1 MYELRGMSYE
11 PKVKICGVRDGD
23 TAHVVA
29 SAGADYFGVVLVE
42 GVRRQLSPFHA
53 QEVVR
58 DFRIRSRDHRVKRL
72 RQKATQV
79 VGLFRNQDAR
89 WVNRTARQVDV
100 DYVQLNGEED
110 EAYMRAM
117 WKPVIRQVRVKSEW
131 SREELSDLV
140 DHHLSQDRIV
150 LLDRYDEDQP
160 GGTGKM
166 FDWGMAEE
174 IASREGVLLAG
185 GLHPQNVKSAVQ
197 QLTPWGVDVSTGVET
212 DGDKDHE
219 KIRSFI
225 EAAKSG

>member
-1 MYELRGMSYE
+1 MSYK

-72 RQKATQV
+72 RQKVTQV

-166 FDWGMAEE
+166 FDWSMAEE
-174 IASREGVLLAG
+174 IANREGVLLAG
-185 GLHPQNVKSAVQ
+185 GVHPQNVKSAVEQ
-197 QLTPWGVDVSTGVET
+197 VTPWGVDVSTGVET

-219 KIRSFI
+219 KIRLFI
-225 EAAKSG
+225 EAAKST

>member
-1 MYELRGMSYE
+1 MSYE

-72 RQKATQV
+72 RQKVTQV

-140 DHHLSQDRIV
+140 DHHLSQDRVV

-166 FDWGMAEE
+166 FDWSMAEE
-174 IASREGVLLAG
+174 IANREGVLLAG
-185 GLHPQNVKSAVQ
+185 GLHPQNVKSAVEQ
-197 QLTPWGVDVSTGVET
+197 VTPWGVDVSTGVET

>member
-1 MYELRGMSYE
+1 MSYE

-72 RQKATQV
+72 RQKVTQV

-110 EAYMRAM
+110 ETYMRAM

-166 FDWGMAEE
+166 FDWSMAEE
-174 IASREGVLLAG
+174 IANREGVLLAG
-185 GLHPQNVKSAVQ
+185 GLHPQNVRSAVEQ
-197 QLTPWGVDVSTGVET
+197 VTPWGVDVSTGVET